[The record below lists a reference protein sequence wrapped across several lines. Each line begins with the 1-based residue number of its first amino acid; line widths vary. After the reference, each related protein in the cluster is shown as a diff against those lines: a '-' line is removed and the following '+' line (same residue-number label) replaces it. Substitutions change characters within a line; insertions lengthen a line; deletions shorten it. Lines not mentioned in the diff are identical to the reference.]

1 MAFLFRCSDAKMTDR
16 RGGHALT
23 RRGRLAVDRRRGRR
37 RGPRQRRPRRS
48 MRPSRR
54 QRQPPVACTAVV
66 EAPRRTSSEASP
78 RRVECDET
86 PSRPSMAARTWTRRD
101 VVADQGGDRRQRG
114 PRERWGRPIENAGDE
129 VVTARLGCAR
139 AAGVRRVVTEGLVD
153 MGDTGGSGHAA
164 GTPAAT
170 VMAPSRWP
178 RPSLSLSKSGWSVE
192 CVRRRR
198 NGRERGFRRA
208 DRRARSGFGG
218 AGWQMTAWPVP
229 RAPST
234 RWPSPRGATPH

>member
-1 MAFLFRCSDAKMTDR
+1 MAFLCRCPDARVTDR

-48 MRPSRR
+48 MQPSRR
-54 QRQPPVACTAVV
+54 SAS
-66 EAPRRTSSEASP
+66 RRWPARRSSRRRGVRSP
-78 RRVECDET
+78 R
-86 PSRPSMAARTWTRRD
+86 PAPGGWSATRRPQGRAWRRGLGRD
-101 VVADQGGDRRQRG
+101 VMSSQTRAATRVSVVL
-114 PRERWGRPIENAGDE
+114 ENAGDE
-129 VVTARLGCAR
+129 VVTARLGRAR

-153 MGDTGGSGHAA
+153 MGDTGGPGHAA
-164 GTPAAT
+164 GTPAAA
-170 VMAPSRWP
+170 VMVRSRSP
-178 RPSLSLSKSGWSVE
+178 RAVSLALEVGLE

-234 RWPSPRGATPH
+234 RWPPPRGPNPH